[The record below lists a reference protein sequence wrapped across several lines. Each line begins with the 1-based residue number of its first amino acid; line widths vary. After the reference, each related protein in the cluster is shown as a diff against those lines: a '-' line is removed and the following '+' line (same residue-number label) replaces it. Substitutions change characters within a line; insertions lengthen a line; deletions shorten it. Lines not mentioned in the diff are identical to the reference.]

1 MSKYCS
7 KYGKAIY
14 MDCMECDDK
23 LCKKGQAKEV

>member
-1 MSKYCS
+1 MSKPCP

-23 LCKKGQAKEV
+23 LCKKRKT